1 MLVRILAALLVA
13 PPFLWCV
20 RAGGAPLAAVMA
32 LLGLLALRELHAL
45 LDVAPPDPVE
55 TLLAGGVA
63 AAGALGEGPLLGALG
78 LAAARV
84 ALPLAFPP
92 IDPDRVRRALV
103 SLGGLVLY
111 VLPFGLFQVLRA
123 GPEGL
128 ALVGAMLALVW
139 GQDSAAYFTGMAFGR
154 TKLSP
159 EISPKKTW
167 EGTAGGFVLGV
178 ALAMGCFQALGG
190 SWRAVGLPGA
200 WAGALLLAAAA
211 VAAQLGDLVESGI
224 KRARGVKDSGALLPG
239 HGGVLDRFDA
249 FALALLVFAGALPL
263 LRLLPA

>member
-20 RAGGAPLAAVMA
+20 YVGGAPLAAVMA
-32 LLGLLALRELHAL
+32 LLGMLAIRELHAL
-45 LDVAPPDPVE
+45 QDVPPPDLVE
-55 TLLAGGVA
+55 TLLAGAVA
-63 AAGALGEGPLLGALG
+63 ASGALGEGALLGALG

-92 IDPDRVRRALV
+92 IEPERVRRALV
-103 SLGGLVLY
+103 GLGGLVLY

-123 GPEGL
+123 GPQGL
-128 ALVGAMLALVW
+128 ALVGALLALVW

-159 EISPKKTW
+159 EVSPKKTW
-167 EGTAGGFVLGV
+167 EGTFGGFLLGV
-178 ALAMGCFQALGG
+178 FMALGTFQALGG
-190 SWRAVGLPGA
+190 SWVGAGFPNG
-200 WAGALLLAAAA
+200 WAGGLLLAAAA
-211 VAAQLGDLVESGI
+211 GAAQLGDLVESGI
-224 KRARGVKDSGALLPG
+224 KRARGVKDSGTLLPG
-239 HGGVLDRFDA
+239 HGGVLDRFDG

-263 LRLLPA
+263 LRALVG